1 MARGYQADEVKQK
14 LVDLLNESKTGLSG
28 VEISDKLGINR
39 VTMTK
44 YLKVFSAEGL
54 IRQKNI
60 GNVTLWFVE
69 EGTEQFQFP
78 DDYYQVQKKYQDSLL
93 GYSENQVYTLI
104 KNCLYSDA
112 KTPQIMTEIIIPTVD
127 AIRKLFDDGK
137 IGNSELNLLNNIM
150 SNSIQILNLESVDAD
165 SKKNAILIAADSAS
179 TLLCEA
185 ASAVLKR
192 EQWRVS
198 MLGDMSPSINVL
210 FDLDLQKF
218 LGKVWKQK
226 PGVMIIVV
234 FSDSEEGLNF
244 FAESIKAS
252 KQKIGK
258 NIRLALCGK
267 ISKKT
272 KIESDLIAEDLD
284 EILQWSESTY
294 ESSVK

>member
-28 VEISDKLGINR
+28 VEISEKLGINR

-54 IRQKNI
+54 IRQKEI

-69 EGTEQFQFP
+69 EGAEQFQFP

-112 KTPQIMTEIIIPTVD
+112 KIPQIMTEIIIPTVG

-137 IGNSELNLLNNIM
+137 IGNSELNLLNHIM

-179 TLLCEA
+179 VLLCEA
-185 ASAVLKR
+185 ASAALKR
-192 EQWRVS
+192 EQWKVS
-198 MLGDMSPSINVL
+198 MLGDMSASINVL

-244 FAESIKAS
+244 FAESIKAA

-284 EILQWSESTY
+284 AILQWSESTY